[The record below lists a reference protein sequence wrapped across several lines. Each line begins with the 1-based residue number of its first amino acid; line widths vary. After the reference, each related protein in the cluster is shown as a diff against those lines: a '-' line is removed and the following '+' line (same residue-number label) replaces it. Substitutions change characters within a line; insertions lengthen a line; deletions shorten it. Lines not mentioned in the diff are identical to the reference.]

1 MSFVP
6 DRAFSS
12 SSSSTGSAFTL
23 DPISDSSAPAASQ
36 RSNEDDDSAL
46 DPQTTQGPVKFD
58 SVSGNEVAP
67 DPRAKGEQELI
78 SHDVNHSADTAT
90 DLPYQTDNS
99 LANHAAASVR
109 RWLIPVLT
117 WTQYQ
122 EQIKQGNINPVQRSQ
137 GELPPSLQETMRT
150 LLEYPSTALRKVPF
164 RAYCEQVQQP
174 IQVIKKDDSSSYTL
188 VPSYSVMSHW
198 RFSEH
203 ICNLYP
209 GTSGKCFDSLD
220 VSNGRHGHQP
230 FLLICTLSP
239 NLRPALFRFRPIR
252 PKGLT

>member
-1 MSFVP
+1 MLCSP
-6 DRAFSS
+6 DRASSS
-12 SSSSTGSAFTL
+12 SSSSTGSAFFL
-23 DPISDSSAPAASQ
+23 DPISDPSAPVASQ

-46 DPQTTQGPVKFD
+46 EPQTTQGTVKFD
-58 SVSGNEVAP
+58 SVSGNEAAP
-67 DPRAKGEQELI
+67 DPRAKGEQELM

-90 DLPYQTDNS
+90 DLPSQTDNS
-99 LANHAAASVR
+99 LASHPAAGVR
-109 RWLIPVLT
+109 RWLIPLLT

-122 EQIKQGNINPVQRSQ
+122 EQTKQGKINPVQRSQ
-137 GELPPSLQETMRT
+137 GELPPSLQETMRI
-150 LLEYPSTALRKVPF
+150 LLEYPSTALRGVPF
-164 RAYCEQVQQP
+164 YAYCEQAQKP

-188 VPSYSVMSHW
+188 VPSRSVMSHW

-220 VSNGRHGHQP
+220 VSNRCYGHQI

-239 NLRPALFRFRPIR
+239 NLRPALFRFRPS
-252 PKGLT
+252 GLRD